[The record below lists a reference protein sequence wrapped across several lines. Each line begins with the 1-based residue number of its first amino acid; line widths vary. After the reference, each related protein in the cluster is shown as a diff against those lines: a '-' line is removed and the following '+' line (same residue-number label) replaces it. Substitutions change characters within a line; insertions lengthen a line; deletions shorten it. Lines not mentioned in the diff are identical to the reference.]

1 MLVDTASTWG
11 RGIITGIQNYARK
24 HGGWHLFVETR
35 GMEEHV
41 SLPRGWQGDG
51 VIARVGNARLAGHL
65 AGFGIPVVNV
75 SGIEL
80 EGVDFPRVSND
91 VEEVG
96 RLAVNY
102 FLERGFRNFAY
113 LSLRGLEY
121 VARQRDA
128 YIAAVEKA
136 GHSCW
141 THGVKVHHGFQSPD
155 WNLKIDQLAKWIQSL
170 PKPVAILTWAG
181 GREVI
186 MACHQAGIRVPQ
198 EVALL
203 TGSEDELLCEISP
216 IPSSGVQAATLR
228 IGHEAA
234 ALLERLMKGGK
245 APSEP
250 MLVPPVGV
258 VNRQSTDTLAI
269 TDKAL
274 IAALAYVDAN
284 PRKLIRVRDLAR
296 ESGISRSV
304 LERRFAAIL
313 GTTPASYLAQARLQR
328 VQRLL
333 ADTDLPI
340 AEIAENSGYGS
351 PEYMTAV
358 FRKECNTPCAT
369 AARSA
374 GGDPFDLRHP
384 TFEVRPYDTVIT
396 GGSGGGFGTFPT
408 V

>member
-1 MLVDTASTWG
+1 MLDAIAYKIIDSTSRPFMQNKTSQQRIPDAPKRIAVLVDTASTWG

-51 VIARVGNARLAGHL
+51 VIARVGNARLAEHL
-65 AGFGIPVVNV
+65 KSFGIPVVNV

-102 FLERGFRNFAY
+102 FLERGFRHFAY

-128 YIAAVEKA
+128 YIEAVKKA
-136 GHSCW
+136 GHPCW
-141 THGVKVHHGFQSPD
+141 PHGVKVHHGFQSPD
-155 WNLKIDQLAKWIQSL
+155 WNLKIDQLARWIQSL

-203 TGSEDELLCEISP
+203 TGSEDELLCCI
-216 IPSSGVQAATLR
+216 
-228 IGHEAA
+228 
-234 ALLERLMKGGK
+234 
-245 APSEP
+245 
-250 MLVPPVGV
+250 
-258 VNRQSTDTLAI
+258 
-269 TDKAL
+269 
-274 IAALAYVDAN
+274 
-284 PRKLIRVRDLAR
+284 
-296 ESGISRSV
+296 
-304 LERRFAAIL
+304 
-313 GTTPASYLAQARLQR
+313 
-328 VQRLL
+328 
-333 ADTDLPI
+333 
-340 AEIAENSGYGS
+340 
-351 PEYMTAV
+351 
-358 FRKECNTPCAT
+358 
-369 AARSA
+369 
-374 GGDPFDLRHP
+374 
-384 TFEVRPYDTVIT
+384 
-396 GGSGGGFGTFPT
+396 
-408 V
+408 